1 MKSITG
7 HVGAFV
13 ILTML
18 CSSAVRL
25 EAQPS
30 TEPAIPPRPRLTLTA
45 EQEYIIREIIK
56 NEKVTK
62 EKVATET
69 VGDSV
74 PENVKLYPLPPEV
87 EQKVPETQAH
97 EFFVEDDD
105 TIVLVSPSDRRI
117 ADVLKKK
124 SSD

>member
-18 CSSAVRL
+18 CLSAVRL

-62 EKVATET
+62 EKVPTET

-87 EQKVPETQAH
+87 E
-97 EFFVEDDD
+97 
-105 TIVLVSPSDRRI
+105 
-117 ADVLKKK
+117 
-124 SSD
+124 